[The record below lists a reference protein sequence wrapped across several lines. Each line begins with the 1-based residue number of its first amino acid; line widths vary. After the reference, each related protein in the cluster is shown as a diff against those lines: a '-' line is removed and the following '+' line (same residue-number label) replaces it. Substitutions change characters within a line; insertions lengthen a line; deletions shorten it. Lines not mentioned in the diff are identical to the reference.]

1 MSLLYACCANNPICL
16 VGFFGSDTLALRKK
30 ALEKENN

>member
-1 MSLLYACCANNPICL
+1 MSLYACCANNPICL
-16 VGFFGSDTLALRKK
+16 VGFFGADTLALRKK